1 MRLWFPINIGS
12 SETHGESPQPYQIYT
27 SKKGVRLM
35 DKKTEDW
42 RRCEQDGAS
51 PSQGTRRILM
61 ELIKGDIH
69 EQIQ

>member
-1 MRLWFPINIGS
+1 MGWRDIQ
-12 SETHGESPQPYQIYT
+12 ERPQADGQKIE
-27 SKKGVRLM
+27 G
-35 DKKTEDW
+35 W

-51 PSQGTRRILM
+51 PSQGTRRILI